1 MSKNENLEKN
11 FLQSLS
17 TYRDGGWNHPLDFD
31 LLLTKI
37 NQPYKCPAI
46 FLLFLIDF
54 RLFFIQMNIIMHGCV
69 TMHYINFRCMISKYN
84 SGSCECNSKTAG
96 DMEKIY

>member
-37 NQPYKCPAI
+37 NQPYKCPEI
-46 FLLFLIDF
+46 FFTFPHRYKDLDF
-54 RLFFIQMNIIMHGCV
+54 RLFLS
-69 TMHYINFRCMISKYN
+69 R
-84 SGSCECNSKTAG
+84 
-96 DMEKIY
+96 